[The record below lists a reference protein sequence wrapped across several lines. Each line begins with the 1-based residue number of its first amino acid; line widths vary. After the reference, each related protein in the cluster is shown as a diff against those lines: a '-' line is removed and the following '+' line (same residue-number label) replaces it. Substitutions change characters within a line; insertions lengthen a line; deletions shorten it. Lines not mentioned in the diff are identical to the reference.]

1 MNEREKRDA
10 REGLYGDLANDRTT
24 PNEAED
30 KARALGLEPLT
41 PALDTARFDP
51 MRETHWTLA
60 MVVSWI
66 AWADLERVRDCLPR
80 WRQQHQS
87 WFWRECIEGDGAGGL
102 RERRG
107 WLLEQTHKGEAPL
120 MFLSLCEAVE
130 ASEGDPLDSTKR
142 YTINEAKRLLWEKL
156 GAGDLIAVTMLDG
169 VPTPIPAHEWPFLDH
184 LEHRGADLLRA
195 GRDMF
200 APARTYDA
208 NDVLLPRERVL
219 TLWRAPVPTVAG
231 EAKAAEELRG
241 LCQAAAAGAA
251 WPKANEWKA
260 GAPDRF
266 QISQRGAERVW
277 ATVRNEYPALGTP
290 KGKPK
295 AKRGANAKRDAS

>member
-10 REGLYGDLANDRTT
+10 REALYGDLANNRTT

-87 WFWRECIEGDGAGGL
+87 WFWRECIEGDGAGGV

-120 MFLSLCEAVE
+120 LFLSICEAVE
-130 ASEGDPLDSTKR
+130 ASEGAPSNAAQRFAL
-142 YTINEAKRLLWEKL
+142 NEANRLLWEKL
-156 GAGDLIAVTMLDG
+156 AAGELKATTIFQAAPHV
-169 VPTPIPAHEWPFLDH
+169 IPSHEWAFLRSG
-184 LEHRGADLLRA
+184 EHRY
-195 GRDMF
+195 RD
-200 APARTYDA
+200 ALYLDPDSWNGPRYVS
-208 NDVLLPRERVL
+208 DVLLPRDDVL
-219 TLWRAPVPTVAG
+219 RLWPATPAKRRGRRPGVG
-231 EAKAAEELRG
+231 AKAET
-241 LCQAAAAGAA
+241 QI
-251 WPKANEWKA
+251 KAM
-260 GAPDRF
+260 
-266 QISQRGAERVW
+266 
-277 ATVRNEYPALGTP
+277 RNEGVNVDAMGEKKLARALGARGVKISP
-290 KGKPK
+290 RQAGRKKKG
-295 AKRGANAKRDAS
+295 A

>member
-10 REGLYGDLANDRTT
+10 REALYGDLAGDRTT

-30 KARALGLEPLT
+30 KARVLGLEPLT
-41 PALDTARFDP
+41 PALDTARFNP

-87 WFWRECIEGDGAGGL
+87 WFWREFIEGDGAGGL

-130 ASEGDPLDSTKR
+130 ASEGAPLDSTKR

-156 GAGDLIAVTMLDG
+156 GAGDLMAVTMLDG

-200 APARTYDA
+200 APARIYEA
-208 NDVLLPRERVL
+208 NDVLLPRDDVL
-219 TLWRAPVPTVAG
+219 RHWPATAAKRRGRKPVVG
-231 EAKAAEELRG
+231 AKAEAQIQAMRSEGVDVDAMGEKKLARELSARG
-241 LCQAAAAGAA
+241 VKISPRQAGRKKKGA
-251 WPKANEWKA
+251 
-260 GAPDRF
+260 
-266 QISQRGAERVW
+266 
-277 ATVRNEYPALGTP
+277 
-290 KGKPK
+290 
-295 AKRGANAKRDAS
+295 

>member
-1 MNEREKRDA
+1 MNEQEKCDA
-10 REGLYGDLANDRTT
+10 REALFDDLANDRTT
-24 PNEAED
+24 PSEAEV

-41 PALDTARFDP
+41 PTLDQADFDP
-51 MRETHWTLA
+51 IRETHWTLT

-66 AWADLERVRDCLPR
+66 AWGDLERVRDCLPR

-87 WFWRECIEGDGAGGL
+87 WFWRECVEGDGAGGL

-156 GAGDLIAVTMLDG
+156 GVGDLTAVTMLDG

-200 APARTYDA
+200 ALARTYDA
-208 NDVLLPRERVL
+208 NDVLLPRGDVL
-219 TLWRAPVPTVAG
+219 RHWPATVAKRRG
-231 EAKAAEELRG
+231 RKPVVGAKAVAQI
-241 LCQAAAAGAA
+241 QAMRSEGVDVDAMGEKKLA
-251 WPKANEWKA
+251 
-260 GAPDRF
+260 R
-266 QISQRGAERVW
+266 
-277 ATVRNEYPALGTP
+277 ALGARGVKISP
-290 KGKPK
+290 RQAGRI
-295 AKRGANAKRDAS
+295 KRGA